1 MPLAAEGKKAPS
13 FKSVNTQG
21 DKVSLAD
28 LMGKNGLVLY
38 FYPKDMTPGCTTES
52 CDFRDNLKKLNAAG
66 FQVAGVSRD
75 SIARHQKFTE
85 KYELNFPL
93 IADESGEVCEKYGV
107 WQEKKFMGKTHM
119 GIVRSTFVIGS
130 DGKIKKVYSP
140 VKVKDHIAQILED
153 IKQL

>member
-1 MPLAAEGKKAPS
+1 MPLAEEGKKAPS
-13 FKSVNTQG
+13 FKSVNTKG

-28 LMGKNGLVLY
+28 LMGKNGLILY

-52 CDFRDNLKKLNAAG
+52 CDFRDNLKKLNTAG
-66 FQVAGVSRD
+66 FNVAGVSRD
-75 SIARHQKFTE
+75 SAERHRKFTE

-93 IADESGEVCEKYGV
+93 VSDESGEVCEKYGV

-130 DGKIKKVYSP
+130 DGKVKKVYSP
-140 VKVKDHIAQILED
+140 VKVKDHVAQILED